1 LEKTAENAL
10 VGKIRPMLICPRFAP
25 AAAASEGRLKGKH
38 IIRWKTLNQS
48 GTMRPFWVFT
58 LTTAARL

>member
-1 LEKTAENAL
+1 MEKTAENAL
-10 VGKIRPMLICPRFAP
+10 VGKIQPMLICPRFAP

-48 GTMRPFWVFT
+48 GTMRPF
-58 LTTAARL
+58 